1 MESENQTGL
10 AEFLLL
16 GLSEN
21 PELQPLLFGMFLT
34 LYLITVAGNLL
45 IILAISSDS
54 HLHTPMYFFLSNLSF
69 SDICFST
76 TTVPKILVNI
86 QTQSKSISYTG
97 CLTQICFVLVF
108 PCLENC
114 LLAVMA
120 YDRYVAI
127 CHPLRYTIIMN
138 PHLCG
143 LLILLSLLVSI
154 MSTLLHSLMVLH
166 LSFLIDLEIPQF
178 FCELPQVLKLA
189 CSDTLFNN
197 ILLYFMT
204 TMGYDCYVTIC
215 PPQTYTIIVNTCLYG
230 LLSLLSLLISIV
242 NALLH
247 SLMVLHPSF
256 CTDLEIPHFFCELAQ
271 IVNLACSDTIINYI
285 LVYFVAT
292 TGFGVYI
299 SSAFTHS
306 SSETAVASVMYS
318 VVPQM
323 MNPFIYSLRNRD
335 MTGALRKITSR
346 IPSF

>member
-69 SDICFST
+69 TDICFST
-76 TTVPKILVNI
+76 TTVPKMLVNI

-108 PCLENC
+108 ACLENC
-114 LLAVMA
+114 LLAAMA

-127 CHPLRYTIIMN
+127 CHPLRYTIIVN

-143 LLILLSLLVSI
+143 LLILLSLVISIVSA
-154 MSTLLHSLMVLH
+154 LLHSLMVLH

-197 ILLYFMT
+197 ILQYFMT
-204 TMGYDCYVTIC
+204 SILGGGLFLG
-215 PPQTYTIIVNTCLYG
+215 IIFSYMQIVS
-230 LLSLLSLLISIV
+230 SLLKMPSIGGMYKAFSPCGSHLSVVSL
-242 NALLH
+242 
-247 SLMVLHPSF
+247 F
-256 CTDLEIPHFFCELAQ
+256 
-271 IVNLACSDTIINYI
+271 YG
-285 LVYFVAT
+285 
-292 TGFGVYI
+292 TGFGAYL
-299 SSAFTHS
+299 SSAATLPS
-306 SSETAVASVMYS
+306 RKSAIASVMYT
-318 VVPQM
+318 VVTPM
-323 MNPFIYSLRNRD
+323 LNPFIYSLRNKD
-335 MTGALRKITSR
+335 IMGALRKLISR
-346 IPSF
+346 ISSFH